1 MSKKMLQAA
10 AGNAGETLGYVEDV
24 FSTYLYDG
32 NGTSQTIEN
41 GINLSDANV
50 GGSGFVNGLGSR
62 LTTTESLGSGDF
74 TVEFWAY
81 TINAQDDAFFDTR
94 GGNLS
99 ATGLTF
105 TAIDSDTVRIFDN
118 GVRLTVNGI
127 SYLNQWVHFAVERSS
142 GTITIY
148 VNGTSGGSVANT
160 NNYSDTSFKIGDSP
174 HYGDTDAYISNF
186 RLVKGSAV
194 YGGNFTPSTAPLTA
208 ISGTALLTLQSPE
221 PFTDNSGN
229 SLAITQAG
237 NVKAKN
243 FGPFTA
249 DEAGAGGLVW
259 LKGRDVADQ
268 HFQFDT
274 ERGTGPYLVSNSSAA
289 EVTDAGFH
297 ISSYNANGFSLQ
309 GNGTGTNNTSY
320 DYTSW
325 TFRKAEKF
333 FDVVTYT
340 GNGSNRTI
348 NHSLGS
354 VPAVMIVKC
363 YSGRTDSWIV
373 YHSSRGANEYA
384 KLDTTNSF
392 YTGAAAATTW
402 NQTAPTDSVFTVGTD
417 GGVNQNGVSYV
428 AYLFASDAG
437 GFGDDGSENI
447 IKCGSYTGTGSAGL
461 EVALGFEPQ
470 WVLIKRADSTGGWPL
485 EDTMRGMSLTAAHYF
500 FANLSAEEQV
510 SSSTP
515 TIYSNATGFT
525 VNTTTTGYNASG
537 GNYIYIAIRR
547 PMKTPESGTEVFQT
561 LTYSGSGGDI
571 TRDTNITVDALF
583 TQRPTGGVPYALD
596 RLRDATRYISTS
608 SAAVEGTQGTAITE
622 MGNDYLKMG
631 GGAIVNSSGSNY
643 ALQLFKRATGFMD
656 VVAYTGNGTAGRTVA
671 HSLGV
676 APELMIF
683 KNRSQNG
690 DNWVVYSDVFSPA
703 NYLKLN
709 DDSYAVSDSANLRF
723 NNTAP
728 TESVF
733 TVGTSIET
741 NWNGQNYISYHF
753 ATLDGVSKVGSFTGQ
768 ASGNL
773 NVDCGFAAGCRFVL
787 IKRTDSTGDW
797 WVFDS
802 ARGITVGN
810 DPRLALNSSSAET
823 STGDFLYN
831 YSAGFVIEE
840 GTSNVVSGG
849 NYIFL
854 AIA

>member
-24 FSTYLYDG
+24 FSTYLYAG
-32 NGTSQTIEN
+32 NGTSQVIEN
-41 GINLSDANV
+41 GINLGDANV
-50 GGSGFVNGLGSR
+50 GGSGFVNGAGDR

-81 TINAQDDAFFDTR
+81 TLNAGDDAFFDTR
-94 GGNLS
+94 TADLS

-105 TAIDSDTVRIFDN
+105 TAVNSSNVRLFDN
-118 GVRLTVNGI
+118 GIRLSVTGV
-127 SYLNQWVHFAVERSS
+127 SYLNQWVHFAIERSS
-142 GTITIY
+142 GTLTIY

-160 NNYSDTSFKIGDSP
+160 TNYSDTSFKIGDSP
-174 HYGDTDAYISNF
+174 YYGDTDAYISNF

-237 NVKAKN
+237 NVKAQN

-259 LKGRDVADQ
+259 LKGRNVADQ

-274 ERGTGPYLVSNSSAA
+274 ERGTGPYLVSNSTAA

-437 GFGDDGSENI
+437 GFGDDGSESI
-447 IKCGSYTGTGSAGL
+447 IKCGSFTTNGSGNA
-461 EVALGFEPQ
+461 VISNLGFEPS
-470 WVLIKRADSTGGWPL
+470 W
-485 EDTMRGMSLTAAHYF
+485 
-500 FANLSAEEQV
+500 
-510 SSSTP
+510 
-515 TIYSNATGFT
+515 
-525 VNTTTTGYNASG
+525 
-537 GNYIYIAIRR
+537 
-547 PMKTPESGTEVFQT
+547 
-561 LTYSGSGGDI
+561 
-571 TRDTNITVDALF
+571 
-583 TQRPTGGVPYALD
+583 
-596 RLRDATRYISTS
+596 
-608 SAAVEGTQGTAITE
+608 
-622 MGNDYLKMG
+622 
-631 GGAIVNSSGSNY
+631 
-643 ALQLFKRATGFMD
+643 
-656 VVAYTGNGTAGRTVA
+656 
-671 HSLGV
+671 
-676 APELMIF
+676 LMI
-683 KNRSQNG
+683 KKS
-690 DNWVVYSDVFSPA
+690 
-703 NYLKLN
+703 
-709 DDSYAVSDSANLRF
+709 
-723 NNTAP
+723 
-728 TESVF
+728 
-733 TVGTSIET
+733 
-741 NWNGQNYISYHF
+741 
-753 ATLDGVSKVGSFTGQ
+753 
-768 ASGNL
+768 
-773 NVDCGFAAGCRFVL
+773 
-787 IKRTDSTGDW
+787 
-797 WVFDS
+797 
-802 ARGITVGN
+802 
-810 DPRLALNSSSAET
+810 
-823 STGDFLYN
+823 
-831 YSAGFVIEE
+831 
-840 GTSNVVSGG
+840 
-849 NYIFL
+849 
-854 AIA
+854 

>member
-160 NNYSDTSFKIGDSP
+160 NNYSDTSFKIGDSS

-208 ISGTALLTLQSPE
+208 ISGTALLTLQGPE

-229 SLAITQAG
+229 SLAITPVG

-289 EVTDAGFH
+289 EVTDVGFH

-447 IKCGSYTGTGSAGL
+447 IKCGSFTTNGSGNA
-461 EVALGFEPQ
+461 VISNLGFEPS
-470 WVLIKRADSTGGWPL
+470 WLMIKKSSGSSNWEIRD
-485 EDTMRGMSLTAAHYF
+485 DMRGFGVGASVDLKANESDAESSPEANKVFATATGF
-500 FANLSAEEQV
+500 EANV
-510 SSSTP
+510 SSS
-515 TIYSNATGFT
+515 SD
-525 VNTTTTGYNASG
+525 
-537 GNYIYIAIRR
+537 YIYIAIRR

-631 GGAIVNSSGSNY
+631 SGAIVNSSGSNY

-656 VVAYTGNGTAGRTVA
+656 VVAYNGSGSNTTQA
-671 HSLGV
+671 HNLGV
-676 APELMIF
+676 APEMIIV
-683 KNRSQNG
+683 KRRSAVE
-690 DNWVVYSDVFSPA
+690 DWLVYHSATGNQAGTGLNETASTYTGVTQYWNSTTPTASVFSLGTHPR
-703 NYLKLN
+703 
-709 DDSYAVSDSANLRF
+709 V
-723 NNTAP
+723 NT
-728 TESVF
+728 S
-733 TVGTSIET
+733 
-741 NWNGQNYISYHF
+741 GQTYISYHF